1 MAKFRKYTAYL
12 VPLFILCGVTTS
24 EVSAQTSTTTA
35 PTAKTQ
41 STDQNLAQLSNEI
54 TKNIQEE
61 IASIL
66 DDAGDRFRSLENR
79 NLYGMGAGML
89 FGAVVADMLGGN
101 GLVTIGTMVLGGM
114 GGNWVAEEW
123 F

>member
-1 MAKFRKYTAYL
+1 
-12 VPLFILCGVTTS
+12 
-24 EVSAQTSTTTA
+24 
-35 PTAKTQ
+35 
-41 STDQNLAQLSNEI
+41 
-54 TKNIQEE
+54 
-61 IASIL
+61 
-66 DDAGDRFRSLENR
+66 
-79 NLYGMGAGML
+79 ML

>member
-1 MAKFRKYTAYL
+1 MPKFRKSIAYL
-12 VPLFILCGVTTS
+12 VPLFILCGLTTS
-24 EVSAQTSTTTA
+24 EVSAQTSTATATTA
-35 PTAKTQ
+35 ETQ
-41 STDQNLAQLSNEI
+41 SADQSLAQKSNEM
-54 TKNIQEE
+54 TKNIQDE

-66 DDAGDRFRSLENR
+66 DDAGDRFRSLENK

-101 GLVTIGTMVLGGM
+101 GLVTIGTMILGGM
-114 GGNWVAEEW
+114 GGNWAAEEW

>member
-1 MAKFRKYTAYL
+1 MAKFLKYIAYMA
-12 VPLFILCGVTTS
+12 PLFILCGLTTS
-24 EVSAQTSTTTA
+24 EVSAQTSTTT
-35 PTAKTQ
+35 TAATQ
-41 STDQNLAQLSNEI
+41 SADQSLAEKSNEI

-66 DDAGDRFRSLENR
+66 DDAGDRFRSLENK

-101 GLVTIGTMVLGGM
+101 GLVTIGTMVLGGI